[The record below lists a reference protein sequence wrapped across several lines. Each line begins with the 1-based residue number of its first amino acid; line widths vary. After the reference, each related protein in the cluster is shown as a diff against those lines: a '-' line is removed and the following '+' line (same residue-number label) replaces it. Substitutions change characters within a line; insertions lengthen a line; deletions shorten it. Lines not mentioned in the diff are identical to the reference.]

1 VRIDTRH
8 ALAVGVLALV
18 LPAGF
23 TSSAVAAPAPPC
35 DTAAYPIPFLR
46 LYGGLVVGKTRYI
59 ELQIRPGQ
67 KQQSDLSA
75 WSDPEYPFPLT
86 VTPSNGAPTSYNV
99 TNYARQTFPAR
110 FTSKTQTSHVTA
122 TYTEI
127 HTSSAMLTGTTNTR
141 CSRTIS
147 ATYKAPTPHPTS
159 GGGRSGGGG
168 RHTHGQSEDGDDD
181 DR

>member
-1 VRIDTRH
+1 M
-8 ALAVGVLALV
+8 

-23 TSSAVAAPAPPC
+23 TSSALAAPAPPC

-59 ELQIRPGQ
+59 ELQIRPGR
-67 KQQSDLSA
+67 KQEHNLNA

-86 VTPSNGAPTSYNV
+86 VTPSNGASTSYNV

-127 HTSSAMLTGTTNTR
+127 HTSSSMLTGTTTTR

-147 ATYKAPTPHPTS
+147 ATYKAPPTPRPTS
-159 GGGRSGGGG
+159 GGGRSGGG
-168 RHTHGQSEDGDDD
+168 RHTHGQSEDDD